1 MPTLTYLEDSV
12 RDSIEQA
19 EDRLRLLA
27 AARIRLLQ
35 SMKGPATQEQYK
47 QFTLLLEAVIQAED
61 IIKVI
66 AYRYHN
72 QPVNPEGFQNGNNHP
87 SL

>member
-1 MPTLTYLEDSV
+1 M
-12 RDSIEQA
+12 
-19 EDRLRLLA
+19 
-27 AARIRLLQ
+27 LQ
-35 SMKGPATQEQYK
+35 SMKGPATQEQYQ

-72 QPVNPEGFQNGNNHP
+72 QPVEPDDEN
-87 SL
+87 

>member
-1 MPTLTYLEDSV
+1 MPTLTYLEDSL
-12 RDSIEQA
+12 RDSINQA
-19 EDRLRLLA
+19 QDKLKILQA
-27 AARIRLLQ
+27 AKIRLQ
-35 SMKGPATQEQYK
+35 HSMKGPTTKEQYQ

-72 QPVNPEGFQNGNNHP
+72 QPVKPDDEN
-87 SL
+87 

>member
-12 RDSIEQA
+12 RDSINQA
-19 EDRLRLLA
+19 QDRLKILQSIK
-27 AARIRLLQ
+27 IRLRQL
-35 SMKGPATQEQYK
+35 MRGPVTQDQYQ

-72 QPVNPEGFQNGNNHP
+72 QPVNDDEN
-87 SL
+87 